1 MIKEGN
7 LSVIS
12 RRSTCRLCSGQN
24 LELVFQLAP
33 SPIGDAYV
41 TKDQLK
47 KKQESYPIDLF
58 LCQECGLSQLL
69 DVIDPEILYG
79 DYIYLTGSSLGLR
92 EHFQEYAND
101 VINKTI
107 PSQESLIIDIGSNDG
122 ILLSYF
128 KQSGYKVLGVEPAR
142 HIAEKASLSG
152 IETLPEFFT
161 TGLAEKIIQDYGY
174 ASVITANN
182 VYANIDD
189 LKTFTQSIRSLMAPD
204 GVFIFESF
212 YLSDVIQNMVFDF
225 IYHEHLSAFA
235 VKPIQ
240 SFFRQFGM
248 ELFAVKKIATKG
260 GSIRYFVQLK
270 NGRRKIDSSVPSMI
284 KFEEKFGLYNPET
297 FHVFS
302 DKVNSLKIQTYNL
315 LRDIRTQGGKIA
327 GYGAS
332 ITGTTLIYHFNIGEF
347 LDYLVD
353 DNLDK
358 QGRFSPGIHLPVY
371 SSEALYEKKPDYTVI
386 LAWRFAEPIINKHK
400 EYIKRGGH
408 FIIPAPKVRVI

>member
-1 MIKEGN
+1 M
-7 LSVIS
+7 SVIS
-12 RRSTCRLCSGQN
+12 RRSTCRLCDSKN
-24 LELVFQLAP
+24 LELVFQLSP
-33 SPIGDAYV
+33 SPIGDAFV
-41 TKDQLK
+41 SREKLNE
-47 KKQESYPIDLF
+47 KQETYPIDLF
-58 LCQECGLSQLL
+58 LCRECGLAQLL

-101 VINKTI
+101 VINKLN

-128 KQSGYKVLGVEPAR
+128 KKSGYKVLGVEPAR

-152 IETLPEFFT
+152 IETLPEFFNT
-161 TGLAEKIIQDYGY
+161 SLAEKIVQDYGY

-189 LKTFTQSIRSLMAPD
+189 LKTFTHGIRSLMAPD

-235 VKPIQ
+235 IKPIQ
-240 SFFRQFGM
+240 SFFSQFGM
-248 ELFAVKKIATKG
+248 ELIDVKRIPTKG

-270 NGRRKIDSSVPSMI
+270 GGPRKINSSVYSMI
-284 KFEEKFGLYNPET
+284 EFEEKLGFYNPKT
-297 FHVFS
+297 FQVFS
-302 DKVNSLKIQTYNL
+302 NKINALKKQTYSL
-315 LRDIRTQGGKIA
+315 LSDIRAQGGKIA

-347 LDYLVD
+347 LEYLVD

-358 QGRFSPGIHLPVY
+358 QGRFSPGLHLPVY
-371 SSEALYEKKPDYTVI
+371 SSETLYEKQPDYTVI
-386 LAWRFAEPIINKHK
+386 LAWRFADPIINKHK
-400 EYIKRGGH
+400 EYISKGGH
-408 FIIPAPKVRVI
+408 FIIPVPKVKVIKNG

>member
-1 MIKEGN
+1 M
-7 LSVIS
+7 SVIS

-24 LELVFQLAP
+24 LDLVFQLAP

-41 TKDQLK
+41 TKGQLR
-47 KKQESYPIDLF
+47 KKQKSYPIDLF
-58 LCQECGLSQLL
+58 LCRECGLSQLL
-69 DVIDPEILYG
+69 DVIDPEVLYG

-92 EHFQEYAND
+92 DHFQEYANN
-101 VINKTI
+101 VIKKI
-107 PSQESLIIDIGSNDG
+107 MPSKESLIIDIGSNDG

-128 KQSGYKVLGVEPAR
+128 KKSGYKVLGVEPAR
-142 HIAEKASLSG
+142 HIAERASLSG
-152 IETLPEFFT
+152 IETLPDFFNPQLT
-161 TGLAEKIIQDYGY
+161 KKIIKEHGH

-189 LKTFTQSIRSLMAPD
+189 LKTFTQGIRSLMAPD

-212 YLSDVIQNMVFDF
+212 YLADVIQNMVFDF

-240 SFFRQFGM
+240 SFFSQLGM
-248 ELFAVKKIATKG
+248 ELIDVKRIPTKG
-260 GSIRYFVQLK
+260 GSIRYYVQLK
-270 NGRRKIDSSVPSMI
+270 DGPRKIDSSVPSMI

-302 DKVNSLKIQTYNL
+302 DKVNALKTQTCDL
-315 LRDIRTQGGKIA
+315 MSDIEAQGKKIA

-332 ITGTTLIYHFNIGEF
+332 ITGTTLIYHFNMGNF
-347 LDYLVD
+347 LEYLID
-353 DNLDK
+353 DNRDK
-358 QGRFSPGIHLPVY
+358 QGRFSPGLHLPVY
-371 SSEALYEKKPDYTVI
+371 SSEMLYEKMPDYAVV

-400 EYIKRGGH
+400 EFINQGGH
-408 FIIPAPKVRVI
+408 FIIPVPKLRVI